1 MLDERCVGRQDFWS
15 DPLNQ
20 YTPRKNIIFEPTM
33 EMTSA
38 TSGYVSSKSTT
49 YDRSTNR
56 PKSGWAEWEKA
67 VDLDTIQSHMPDAS
81 NTSTLS
87 LAQAVASFSRSELRW
102 ELRSE
107 ERRVGKEGGP
117 W

>member
-20 YTPRKNIIFEPTM
+20 YTPRRSIIFEPTM

-49 YDRSTNR
+49 HDRSTNR
-56 PKSGWAEWEKA
+56 PKSAWPEWEMA
-67 VDLDTIQSHMPDAS
+67 VDLDTSQSPMLDAS

-87 LAQAVASFSRSELRW
+87 LAQAAASLSRSELR
-102 ELRSE
+102 SH
-107 ERRVGKEGGP
+107 RRII
-117 W
+117 